1 MQDQLSEMEQLSDN
15 LTHSLPKSN
24 EQSVSL
30 SFFLLSLCLFV
41 FVLFLCF
48 FPLWFFET
56 GFFWVALDV
65 LELAM

>member
-30 SFFLLSLCLFV
+30 FLSPLPLFICFCFV
-41 FVLFLCF
+41 FVF
-48 FPLWFFET
+48 FSPS
-56 GFFWVALDV
+56 GFSRQGFSG
-65 LELAM
+65 